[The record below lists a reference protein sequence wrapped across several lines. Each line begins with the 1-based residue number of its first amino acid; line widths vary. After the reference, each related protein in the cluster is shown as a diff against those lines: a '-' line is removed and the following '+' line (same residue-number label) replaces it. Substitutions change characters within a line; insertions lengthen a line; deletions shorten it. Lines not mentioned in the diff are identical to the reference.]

1 MSSPSDDRT
10 GRARIRDA
18 ALQLFSERGPDAVTM
33 RDIAAAADVSPAL
46 LVRHYGSKDGLIEA
60 VDDYVVA
67 SIESMLTQVTEQT
80 GAVGLGPSAVPSML
94 DGLARHLP
102 PDSAIPSYLAR
113 LLTVGGSVGA
123 ALFGRLYRVSKTAL
137 YAMVADGVAVEGDD
151 PEVRAAFLLIS
162 DLAVL
167 MLRTRLTEA
176 LGVDPLSNAGMK
188 RWAAE
193 VFEIYRAG
201 LTGTEKATR
210 AT

>member
-1 MSSPSDDRT
+1 MSSPPDDRT

-18 ALQLFSERGPDAVTM
+18 ALRLFSERGPDAVTM
-33 RDIAAAADVSPAL
+33 RDIAATAGVSPAL

-102 PDSAIPSYLAR
+102 SDSAIPSYLGR
-113 LLTVGGSVGA
+113 LLTAGGSVGA
-123 ALFGRLYRVSKTAL
+123 ALFGRLYRVSRNAL
-137 YAMVADGVAVEGDD
+137 DAMVTDGVAVEGDD

-167 MLRTRLTEA
+167 MLRTRLTEV
-176 LGVDPLSNAGMK
+176 LGADPLSNAGMK

-193 VFEIYRAG
+193 VFEIYRDG
-201 LTGTEKATR
+201 LTGTEN
-210 AT
+210 

>member
-1 MSSPSDDRT
+1 MSSPPDDRT

-18 ALQLFSERGPDAVTM
+18 ALRLFSERGPDAVTM
-33 RDIAAAADVSPAL
+33 RDIAAAAGVSPAL

-80 GAVGLGPSAVPSML
+80 SAVGLGPSAVPSML

-102 PDSAIPSYLAR
+102 PDSAIPSYLGR
-113 LLTVGGSVGA
+113 LLTAGGSVGA
-123 ALFGRLYRVSKTAL
+123 ALFGRLYRVSRNAL
-137 YAMVADGVAVEGDD
+137 DAMVTDGVAVEGDD

-167 MLRTRLTEA
+167 MLRTRLTEV
-176 LGVDPLSNAGMK
+176 LGADPLSNAGMK

-193 VFEIYRAG
+193 VFEIYRDG
-201 LTGTEKATR
+201 LTGTEN
-210 AT
+210 